1 MEFTGKL
8 AKELATIAVQT
19 LNEKFAEL
27 GYDVTVTNGGGKYE
41 PQEFAMKLLVATTS
55 ENGETKA
62 QVDYKYY
69 AKLYDLPLDMLGA
82 SVKFNGKIFTV
93 TGFLPNRPKRNI
105 QIEDTKGH
113 TFIAPHTQVVRA
125 YNLQQKRDLGNL
137 MPQEVTV

>member
-1 MEFTGKL
+1 MEFTGKY

-55 ENGETKA
+55 EDGETKA
-62 QVDYKYY
+62 QVDYKQY
-69 AKLYDLPLDMLGA
+69 AKLYDLPLEMLGA
-82 SVKFNGKIFTV
+82 SVKFNGKVFTV

-113 TFIAPHTQVVRA
+113 TFIAPHTQVIRA
-125 YNLQQKRDLGNL
+125 YNSQQKRDLGNL
-137 MPQEVTV
+137 MPQEVA